1 MRRKSIVILLI
12 LLCGLSF
19 YSCFVLNRYIY
30 TDRELKTHYA
40 TKTVQPVYN
49 RSAFLDMTI
58 HYALVSRCDTLPLLV
73 LLHGAPGAWYGY
85 MNLMEDSALQRHF
98 QIVAIDRPG
107 YGKSNYGKAE
117 LSTFNQ
123 ALAVQQVITACNTSG
138 KPVSLLGRSYGA
150 PIAAHYALYHPQNVD
165 QLIMVSPVIDP
176 DKEKFY
182 WFSPIG
188 KWKIVQWFLPKV
200 LNVATREKYA
210 HPAEMRKMETNWR
223 KLYVPTTV
231 LTGEND
237 WIADTANYTFAQ
249 KHIINA
255 PARFYKLKNT
265 GHLITYE
272 QPELIKRILLKQ
284 F

>member
-1 MRRKSIVILLI
+1 MARYTHILPVT
-12 LLCGLSF
+12 LLCSSIF
-19 YSCFVLNRYIY
+19 CSCFVLNRYIY
-30 TDRELKTHYA
+30 TDRELHTHYA
-40 TKTVQPVYN
+40 TKTIQPVY
-49 RSAFLDMTI
+49 RQTSFLDMHI
-58 HYALVSRCDTLPLLV
+58 HYALISKCDTLPLLV

-85 MNLMEDSALQRHF
+85 MNLMEDSTLQQHF

-117 LSTFNQ
+117 LSILKQ
-123 ALAVQQVITACNTSG
+123 ALAVKHIISICNTSG

-150 PIAAHYALYHPQNVD
+150 PIAAHYALYYPQNVA
-165 QLIMVSPVIDP
+165 QLVMVSPVIDP
-176 DKEKFY
+176 AKEKFY

-188 KWKIVQWFLPKV
+188 KSKVIQWFLPRV
-200 LNVATREKYA
+200 LNVATKEKYA
-210 HPAEMRKMETNWR
+210 HPVEMRKMESSWR

-237 WIADTANYTFAQ
+237 WVADTANYTFAQ

-255 PARFYKLKNT
+255 PARFYKLKQT

-272 QPELIKRILLKQ
+272 QPELIKSILLNIY
-284 F
+284 